1 MAASIYAITGED
13 ITVTVGGAAHRAYS
27 ITINR
32 GANQVSARAFVD
44 DPEEEAIVLVTKFT
58 DITINFRDD
67 VSGAF
72 DVGDEVTIATTFD
85 TVVKSYTAK
94 VVSQVKS
101 GTVDG
106 IADFSFNARVLPAAT
121 S

>member
-1 MAASIYAITGED
+1 MSVKYAITGED
-13 ITVTVGGAAHRAYS
+13 ITVSVGGATHRAYS

-32 GANQVSARAFVD
+32 GANQVSARAFED
-44 DPEEEAIVLVTKFT
+44 DPLEEAVVLVTKFT

-67 VSGAF
+67 VSGSF
-72 DVGDEVTIATTFD
+72 DVGDEVAIATAFD

-94 VVSQVKS
+94 VTSQVKS

-106 IADFSFNARVLPAAT
+106 IADFSFNARVLPTT
-121 S
+121 SS